1 MAVFLFVLARL
12 ASFIVPLIHRILFRN
27 SERII

>member
-1 MAVFLFVLARL
+1 VLARL

-27 SERII
+27 S